1 MTRQRL
7 TGLSLRAALRLYLVV
22 GPQDSDD
29 VTTVVAQAVAGGVT
43 MVQWRDKYAEVS
55 QQTVM
60 AVQGLCRAAGVP
72 FLVNDDVTLAKA
84 IGADGVHLG
93 QDDMDPHSARAILGD
108 QALLGLSVGSD
119 DEAKRYDPQVVDYV
133 GVGPLFAT
141 STKGDAGEAL
151 GWGEALA
158 LIERQRLN
166 PAVLIGG
173 ISCER
178 LDSLPPGPI
187 PAGLAGVAV
196 VSAIAKAEDPEKA
209 ARQLLQKMPLLSP
222 Q

>member
-1 MTRQRL
+1 
-7 TGLSLRAALRLYLVV
+7 
-22 GPQDSDD
+22 
-29 VTTVVAQAVAGGVT
+29 
-43 MVQWRDKYAEVS
+43 MVQWRDKNAEAS

-108 QALLGLSVGSD
+108 QALLGSSVGSD
-119 DEAKRYDPQVVDYV
+119 GEAKRYDPQVVDYV

-141 STKGDAGEAL
+141 STKGDVGEAL

-158 LIERQRLN
+158 LIERQCLN
-166 PAVLIGG
+166 PAVLI
-173 ISCER
+173 
-178 LDSLPPGPI
+178 
-187 PAGLAGVAV
+187 AV
-196 VSAIAKAEDPEKA
+196 FRVND
-209 ARQLLQKMPLLSP
+209 
-222 Q
+222 

>member
-1 MTRQRL
+1 
-7 TGLSLRAALRLYLVV
+7 
-22 GPQDSDD
+22 
-29 VTTVVAQAVAGGVT
+29 
-43 MVQWRDKYAEVS
+43 MVQWRDKYAEAS

-119 DEAKRYDPQVVDYV
+119 GEAKRYDPQVVDYV

-141 STKGDAGEAL
+141 STKGDAGAAL
-151 GWGEALA
+151 GWV
-158 LIERQRLN
+158 R
-166 PAVLIGG
+166 PW
-173 ISCER
+173 
-178 LDSLPPGPI
+178 P
-187 PAGLAGVAV
+187 
-196 VSAIAKAEDPEKA
+196 
-209 ARQLLQKMPLLSP
+209 
-222 Q
+222 

>member
-43 MVQWRDKYAEVS
+43 MVQWRDKYAEAS

-108 QALLGLSVGSD
+108 QALLGLSSV
-119 DEAKRYDPQVVDYV
+119 
-133 GVGPLFAT
+133 AT
-141 STKGDAGEAL
+141 ARRSAMTHKWL
-151 GWGEALA
+151 IMLALA
-158 LIERQRLN
+158 PCLRHPQRAMLAR
-166 PAVLIGG
+166 PLVGG
-173 ISCER
+173 R
-178 LDSLPPGPI
+178 PWP
-187 PAGLAGVAV
+187 
-196 VSAIAKAEDPEKA
+196 
-209 ARQLLQKMPLLSP
+209 
-222 Q
+222 

>member
-22 GPQDSDD
+22 GPQDSHD
-29 VTTVVAQAVAGGVT
+29 VAAVVAQAIAGGVT
-43 MVQWRDKYAEVS
+43 MVQWRDKHAKTS

-72 FLVNDDVTLAKA
+72 FLVNDDVALAKA

-93 QDDMDPHSARAILGD
+93 QDDLDPLSARVILGE
-108 QALLGLSVGSD
+108 QALVGLSVGSD
-119 DEAKRYDPQVVDYV
+119 EEAKRYDPQVVDYV
-133 GVGPLFAT
+133 GVGPLFPTA
-141 STKGDAGEAL
+141 TKGDAGEAL
-151 GWGEALA
+151 GWDQALA

-173 ISCER
+173 ISSER
-178 LDSLPPGPI
+178 LDSLPPGPV
-187 PAGLAGVAV
+187 PTGLAGVAV
-196 VSAIAKAEDPEKA
+196 VSAIAKASDPEKA
-209 ARQLLQKMPLLSP
+209 AHELLQKMLLLSP
-222 Q
+222 